1 MCSYPVMELC
11 TKHLSQHIATLKV
24 SSFINVKVVV
34 YYDVS
39 YTLSIEQLKRHK
51 HELYK
56 ELTSSFTD
64 AVLVVNL
71 CKFIQILVQIE
82 NY

>member
-34 YYDVS
+34 YYGVS
-39 YTLSIEQLKRHK
+39 YILSIEQLKRHK

-56 ELTSSFTD
+56 EFTSSFTG